1 MYDGRLTESSE
12 GMLTRPRM
20 RRRAERVV
28 LVSGWPGIK
37 ISVLRRITF
46 DRLGIDPTVRE

>member
-1 MYDGRLTESSE
+1 LYEGRLMESSE
-12 GMLTRPRM
+12 GMSARSRM

-46 DRLGIDPTVRE
+46 DRPGIDPTVRE